1 MGSYLIG
8 TFLRKSFLASL
19 MLLIPLAATA
29 ASGDEGDEVSRS
41 LGLSGD
47 EPVVVSRLPR
57 PASLIAENV
66 TVVTSEE
73 IARLNAHTVADVLQ
87 TIPGVQLDLLQ
98 TPGTIMLYNVLGSS
112 NRHVLVQIDGVP
124 QNFVSAENL
133 AHVGMIPAQMVER
146 IEVIKGAASA
156 AWGSALGGVINIIT
170 KSPVADRGA
179 AGLASA
185 SIGKKATSDLRAEVS
200 GSSDAVGYYLTGGT
214 IRSDGLVPGNNV
226 DFSHG
231 FGKFTYDFLGGAK
244 ATLGIDARYA
254 DTGVMRAED
263 FDFFQ
268 NGATHYA
275 DGYLNLQVPL
285 SERLSLE
292 LSGRGGLR
300 DTEDSRGSLSQGTLF
315 FQGHTREVHQGYAA
329 VLNWGDAQQ
338 GVKTGIEYERIAVT
352 QAELVRHAPGS
363 DADIVL
369 TRYSAYANGTYTIG
383 RLSLLPGVR
392 VDHLNLMEDPVSGTF
407 GATLRLGE
415 STLLRGYAAR
425 GYSLPLISFYGL
437 TERKVPHEVQQVATV
452 QWGMESTAIP
462 YLWLKG
468 MWFNNNVW
476 NVQEYDYQAGLL
488 QKERQRRQGVD
499 LELRT
504 SPWYGFTLTGAY
516 TFTDAT
522 NRKTGAELDGSQS
535 GPRHA
540 VKGSLG
546 YQNSV
551 AGLTCVLTGNYADWN
566 LKDPGAKSEATL
578 WDLHVNQKLWPA
590 QENSPELFFS
600 LRNIFDAKLYQY
612 EFHQAA
618 PRWFEIGGRFRF

>member
-1 MGSYLIG
+1 
-8 TFLRKSFLASL
+8 
-19 MLLIPLAATA
+19 MLLLPLAAA
-29 ASGDEGDEVSRS
+29 ARGDEGDEVSRS

-47 EPVVVSRLPR
+47 EPAVMSRLPR

-66 TVVTSEE
+66 TVVTAEE

-87 TIPGVQLDLLQ
+87 SVPGVQLDLLQ
-98 TPGTIMLYNVLGSS
+98 TPGSILLYSVLGSP

-133 AHVGMIPAQMVER
+133 AHIGMIPIQMVER

-170 KSPVADRGA
+170 KLPVADREA

-200 GSSDAVGYYLTGGT
+200 GSSEALGYYLTGGT

-231 FGKFTYDFLGGAK
+231 FGKITYDFLGGAR
-244 ATLGIDARYA
+244 ATLGMDARYA
-254 DTGVMRAED
+254 DTGVMRAEE

-268 NGATHYA
+268 KGATHYA

-285 SERLSLE
+285 SARLSLE

-300 DTEDSRGSLSQGTLF
+300 DTADRRGSLSQGSVGFHAT
-315 FQGHTREVHQGYAA
+315 TREVHQGATA
-329 VLNWGDAQQ
+329 VLNWGDAQR
-338 GVKTGIEYERIAVT
+338 GVKTGLEYERIAVT
-352 QAELVRHAPGS
+352 QRELVRHAPGS
-363 DADIVL
+363 DADLVL
-369 TRYSAYANGTYTIG
+369 TRYSAYANGTYTMG

-392 VDHLNLMEDPVSGTF
+392 VDHLNLMDDPVSATF

-425 GYSLPLISFYGL
+425 GYSLPLISLYGL
-437 TERKVPHEVQQVATV
+437 VDGQVPHEVQQVATV

-476 NVQEYDYQAGLL
+476 NVQEYDPRTLMRT
-488 QKERQRRQGVD
+488 ERQRRQGVD

-522 NRKTGAELDGSQS
+522 NRSTGAELDGSQG

-546 YQNSV
+546 YQNPA

-566 LKDPGAKSEATL
+566 LDTPGAKSEATL
-578 WDLHVNQKLWPA
+578 WDLHVNQKLLPA
-590 QENSPELFFS
+590 LENAPEIFFS
-600 LRNIFDAKLYQY
+600 LRNIFDTKLYQY